1 VKSIRKVMVVDD
13 SQLMHSLYESLLPD
27 MEVVHA
33 YDGADALD
41 QLPIHPDT
49 DLILLDLKM
58 PNMNGLTF
66 LRASRRNPAFARIPI
81 IIVTSES
88 ERGDVA
94 RALNTGAKGYLNK
107 PFRRS
112 ELTQVIDRVF
122 EEPTPSPED
131 PSTQTIRA

>member
-1 VKSIRKVMVVDD
+1 MVVDD
-13 SQLMHSLYESLLPD
+13 SQLMHSLYEALLPD
-27 MEVVHA
+27 IDMVHA

-66 LRASRRNPAFARIPI
+66 LHASRRNPEFVKIPI

-94 RALNTGAKGYLNK
+94 RALTTGAKGYLHK
-107 PFRRS
+107 PFRRA
-112 ELTQVIDRVF
+112 ELTQVIDRVLEDASVPP
-122 EEPTPSPED
+122 EEPGPLP
-131 PSTQTIRA
+131 IRA